1 MWWSLIL
8 SLITFYVAIRMW
20 GVCAPVFLK
29 QKLLIQNLLTP
40 WGSTARPHVGCG
52 GDCSLKALFSSCAH
66 CLTTCPRLP
75 CDYVQPC
82 DWVRPMDCVQKCP
95 HHVQAWP
102 METSHRSS
110 SMLSFHQTGMEMA
123 PRAEPSSIWAL
134 NDYLEKG
141 LFSLVTGLVS
151 KKEISVQPFCFNV

>member
-1 MWWSLIL
+1 MIPGKKEWMWWSLIL

-20 GVCAPVFLK
+20 CVCAPVFLK
-29 QKLLIQNLLTP
+29 QKFLIQNLLTP

-95 HHVQAWP
+95 HHFQAWP
-102 METSHRSS
+102 IETSHRSS
-110 SMLSFHQTGMEMA
+110 SMLFLSIRLEWRWHPGQSLH
-123 PRAEPSSIWAL
+123 PSEPSMTTWRRASSA
-134 NDYLEKG
+134 
-141 LFSLVTGLVS
+141 
-151 KKEISVQPFCFNV
+151 